1 MKPSQ
6 FNIISG
12 TSMAA
17 PHVSGAAAF
26 IKSMNTAWSPS
37 AIRSALMTTG
47 TLSCFMLLY
56 VKYHTNQHM
65 EIFLFIPKN
74 TAYLCFFSDG

>member
-1 MKPSQ
+1 LQPDISAPGVNILAAWIPTEESSGTVPATMMPSQ

-47 TLSCFMLLY
+47 TLSCFML
-56 VKYHTNQHM
+56 
-65 EIFLFIPKN
+65 
-74 TAYLCFFSDG
+74 